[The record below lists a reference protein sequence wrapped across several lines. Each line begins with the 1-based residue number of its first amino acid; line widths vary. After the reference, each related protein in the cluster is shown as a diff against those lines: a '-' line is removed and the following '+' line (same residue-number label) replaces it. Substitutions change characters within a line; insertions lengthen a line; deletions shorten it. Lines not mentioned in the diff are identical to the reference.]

1 MKKKLVD
8 WLDQWQIVKKI
19 SVHLVVVK
27 MYLPVKE
34 MSKKNV
40 LKNAVLKLLKK
51 IKLTSNA
58 LIVKTLN
65 TLFKLFAPCNSKKK
79 KKTHK
84 RNLVIQIFA
93 IYVVYCTL

>member
-1 MKKKLVD
+1 VKKKLVD
-8 WLDQWQIVKKI
+8 WLDQCQIVKKI
-19 SVHLVVVK
+19 SVKLVVVK

-51 IKLTSNA
+51 IKLTSNV

-79 KKTHK
+79 KKNH
-84 RNLVIQIFA
+84 NSSLVTQIFA